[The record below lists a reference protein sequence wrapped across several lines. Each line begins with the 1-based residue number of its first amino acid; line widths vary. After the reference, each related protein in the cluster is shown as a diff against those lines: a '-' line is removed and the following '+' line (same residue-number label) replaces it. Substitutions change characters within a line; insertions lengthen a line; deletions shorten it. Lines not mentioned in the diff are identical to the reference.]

1 MFFFLTSLALAGEHA
16 LDPAA
21 LPPAVT
27 AAVQA
32 RYPGA
37 TLTAAAQEGKEYEAT
52 VTVGERHLDLAFAA
66 DGTWLE
72 EEERVTTEEL
82 PAPVTSALDTRWKGW
97 TVASAERATTPKG
110 TTYEVVVKSGAR
122 SAEVVLSDAGVV
134 KRVEQ
139 GEEEGEEK

>member
-1 MFFFLTSLALAGEHA
+1 MFFFLTSLALAGEHT

-27 AAVQA
+27 AAVRA

-37 TLTAAAQEGKEYEAT
+37 TLTAAALEGKEYEAT

-72 EEERVTTEEL
+72 EEERVTTEAL

-97 TVASAERATTPKG
+97 TVARAERATTPKG

-139 GEEEGEEK
+139 GEEEER